1 MPHPPPVSEPP
12 GSGHQH
18 LLVHGAGKVQHAL
31 RLAPPPIEEPLMVV
45 MMVMVLVTMVMVAA
59 VTAVIERRLSWG
71 CRRTAVMMMMMT
83 LRIGRVVGIA
93 ARQVFAAVATERGRP
108 CGAQG
113 SCGRRG
119 CSISVQLTRLIGGP
133 DCGAGHDF
141 WCAAHSAGFAAS
153 SFCLLFR
160 QP

>member
-1 MPHPPPVSEPP
+1 
-12 GSGHQH
+12 
-18 LLVHGAGKVQHAL
+18 
-31 RLAPPPIEEPLMVV
+31 MVV

-59 VTAVIERRLSWG
+59 VTAVIESRLSWG

-93 ARQVFAAVATERGRP
+93 ARQVFTARQVFAAVAAERGMP

-160 QP
+160 